1 MTSLP
6 NILTLGRVALAPL
19 VAALIIAGWPA
30 AAVSLFILAALLD
43 LLDGKIAR
51 AMKTESAFGAALAP
65 IADKILVALVLLAL
79 AGSGMLQTWH
89 LIPAGMILLRDIL
102 ISGVRE
108 YAAKAGV
115 SLAVTGLAKWKTTAE
130 FVALALL
137 IVSPIDGGGGL
148 YMGGLAAL
156 WLAGAL
162 SAYTGAQYLLSM
174 RKAG

>member
-1 MTSLP
+1 
-6 NILTLGRVALAPL
+6 
-19 VAALIIAGWPA
+19 
-30 AAVSLFILAALLD
+30 
-43 LLDGKIAR
+43 
-51 AMKTESAFGAALAP
+51 
-65 IADKILVALVLLAL
+65 
-79 AGSGMLQTWH
+79 
-89 LIPAGMILLRDIL
+89 MILLRDIL